1 MRYLILFI
9 LFTSTTVRTFSQSD
23 NPNYNDSLAKL
34 YNADDYG
41 MKNYFFVLLS
51 TGDNKTTTPE
61 FLDSCFRS
69 HMNNINLL
77 VDEKKLIVAGPFG
90 KNDAQM
96 RGLFIINAENEEEVL
111 ELLKNDAA
119 VEEGILKAQIV
130 PWYGS
135 AALPAYLEVS
145 DQVWKKAP

>member
-1 MRYLILFI
+1 MKHILSIFLIGFY
-9 LFTSTTVRTFSQSD
+9 STVFSQPD

-41 MKNYFFVLLS
+41 MKSYFFVLLS
-51 TGDNKTTTPE
+51 TGDNTTTTPE
-61 FLDSCFRS
+61 FRDSCFRS

-96 RGLFIINAENEEEVL
+96 RGLFIIDAENEEEVL

-119 VEEGILKAQIV
+119 IQEGILNAQIV

-145 DQVWKKAP
+145 DQVWKKSP